1 MKKKTRFIIIAAV
14 IAVVVIFIAAI
25 NISVYLDFKN
35 VISTQ
40 FEPNECDIDVK
51 NYTSGQNIDIEDVSI
66 KEEILKSISEI
77 KYDGLSGGVNG
88 VSTDDYAYS
97 IIISSKHSYV
107 ILTVAENPD
116 KSCIIG
122 NKFNI
127 AIKNYDSLY
136 KTVESLFD

>member
-1 MKKKTRFIIIAAV
+1 MKKKTRFIIIGAI

-40 FEPNECDIDVK
+40 FEPSECEIDVK
-51 NYTSGQNIDIEDVSI
+51 SYTLGQNIDIEDVSI
-66 KEEILKSISEI
+66 KEEILKGISEI

-88 VSTDDYAYS
+88 VSTDDHAYS

-107 ILTVAENPD
+107 ILTVAENPN

-136 KTVESLFD
+136 ETLESIFE